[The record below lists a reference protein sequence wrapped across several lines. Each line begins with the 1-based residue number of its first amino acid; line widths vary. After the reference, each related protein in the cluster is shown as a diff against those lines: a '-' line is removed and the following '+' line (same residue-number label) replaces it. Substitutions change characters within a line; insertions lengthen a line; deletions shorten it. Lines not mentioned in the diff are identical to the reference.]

1 MLLKRLR
8 EMLLEFLLIAAGML
22 ICTAV
27 FCTLFI
33 PGMQATVTLLWQ
45 IIVLSLLCTLP
56 GLIFHSKREIGKRQ
70 MRIRIVLH
78 LAMLLAL
85 LLSMA
90 YHWGW
95 IEPRSVIQTLVFIA
109 MFAAVYA
116 MVFSF
121 MYLHEKHVADKLNEG
136 LKSYQRRKAQ

>member
-1 MLLKRLR
+1 
-8 EMLLEFLLIAAGML
+8 MLLEFLLITAGTL

-33 PGMQATVTLLWQ
+33 PGVQATVTLLWQ

-56 GLIFHSKREIGKRQ
+56 GLIFRSKKEIGKRQ
-70 MRIRIVLH
+70 MRLRIVLH
-78 LAMLLAL
+78 LAMLLTL

-95 IEPRSVIQTLVFIA
+95 IDTRSVVQPLVFVA
-109 MFAAVYA
+109 MFAAVYS
-116 MVFSF
+116 MVWSF
-121 MYLHEKHVADKLNEG
+121 MYLHEKHVASRLNEG
-136 LKSYQRRKAQ
+136 LKHYRQRKSR